1 MVPHINTVTKAQ
13 NFWRY
18 LRSVLW
24 NSLSSE
30 IRNNENLYSFKIEL
44 KSFTCPCG
52 LCKDYV
58 SGFGFAN
65 IITWSK
71 SFCRISLCLDQVIVV
86 AVVNASVNRRGYCKY
101 RGYCKSHHASVLKIK
116 EARNSPDCFSFK
128 LVTVEDICRKIR
140 ALDGSKSTQSDD
152 IPTKIIKNNSDNF
165 LGFFKRILITLLKQ
179 VLFQSNWNMLM

>member
-1 MVPHINTVTKAQ
+1 M
-13 NFWRY
+13 
-18 LRSVLW
+18 
-24 NSLSSE
+24 
-30 IRNNENLYSFKIEL
+30 
-44 KSFTCPCG
+44 
-52 LCKDYV
+52 
-58 SGFGFAN
+58 
-65 IITWSK
+65 
-71 SFCRISLCLDQVIVV
+71 CLDPVIVV

-116 EARNSPDCFSFK
+116 EERNSPDCFPFK

-179 VLFQSNWNMLM
+179 VLFQSN